1 MHIIQ
6 SRQFGE
12 VLAFQFGYGPI
23 GKPLMSVYVYYVDGL
38 IIDTGQRNMQKYVL
52 ESFRNLG
59 PTSILL
65 THHHEDHSGNAYALS
80 RFHGTEVYG
89 HSLTAEKM
97 AAQRKIF
104 PYQHYV
110 WGNSKDV
117 NVKPI
122 GQSFKSKNLTFFP
135 IHTPGHSK
143 DHLVYLEEKN
153 GWLFSGDLFLGERIK
168 FFRSDE
174 NIYDQI
180 HSLKKMRQYDVDA
193 VFCAH
198 NPRLAEGNQ
207 HLAQK
212 LQFLE
217 DIIGQ
222 IQQLLEKGLS
232 EKAVIK
238 IMDPRNDRWA
248 KLMTMGNVSFANIV
262 RSAVRD
268 R

>member
-12 VLAFQFGYGPI
+12 VLAFQFGFGPI
-23 GKPLMSVYVYYVDGL
+23 GKPLMSVYVYFVDGL

-52 ESFRNLG
+52 ESFRNLR

-65 THHHEDHSGNAYALS
+65 THHHEDHSGNAYGLR
-80 RFHGTEVYG
+80 RFHGTEVFG

-97 AAQRKIF
+97 AAQRKIR
-104 PYQHYV
+104 PYQHYI
-110 WGNSKDV
+110 WGKSEDV
-117 NVKPI
+117 NVIPVGAI
-122 GQSFKSKNLTFFP
+122 VESEHFSFRTV
-135 IHTPGHSK
+135 HTPGHSR
-143 DHLVYLEEKN
+143 DHVVYLEEKN

-180 HSLKKMRQYDVDA
+180 HSLKKMRQYDFDTI
-193 VFCAH
+193 FCAH
-198 NPRLAEGNQ
+198 NPRTSKGGQGLK
-207 HLAQK
+207 QK

-217 DIIGQ
+217 DIVGR
-222 IQQLLEKGLS
+222 IQQLLKKGLS
-232 EKAVIK
+232 EKAIIK
-238 IMDPRNDRWA
+238 IMDPRNDRRA

-268 R
+268 K